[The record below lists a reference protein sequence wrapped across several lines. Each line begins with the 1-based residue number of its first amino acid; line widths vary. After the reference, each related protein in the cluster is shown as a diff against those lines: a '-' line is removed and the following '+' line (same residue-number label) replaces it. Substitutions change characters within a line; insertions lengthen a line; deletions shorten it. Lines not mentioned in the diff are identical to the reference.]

1 MRPMRMLT
9 VFAVLMAVA
18 AGCGDDDGGVSV
30 EGAWAR
36 SSPMM
41 ASAGA
46 AYMNLTAADADRLI
60 GASVDPAI
68 AARVEIH
75 ETSMMEGEGDMG
87 GEGEIGGGQ
96 MMMQEV
102 GEIALPAGETVSLR
116 PGGLHIMLLQLP
128 QPLTVGQ
135 TFDLTLSFENAGDQ
149 VIEIEVRE
157 DAP

>member
-1 MRPMRMLT
+1 MRPLRILSVFMLLALVT
-9 VFAVLMAVA
+9 
-18 AGCGDDDGGVSV
+18 AGCGGDDDVSV

-36 SSPMM
+36 SSPAM

-46 AYMNLTAADADRLI
+46 AYMDLTAADTDRLI
-60 GASVDPAI
+60 GASVDPSV

-75 ETSMMEGEGDMG
+75 ETSMMEGGDM
-87 GEGEIGGGQ
+87 EGQ

-128 QPLTVGQ
+128 TPLTVGQ
-135 TFDLTLSFENAGDQ
+135 TFELTLSFENAGDK
-149 VIEIEVRE
+149 VVEIEVRE